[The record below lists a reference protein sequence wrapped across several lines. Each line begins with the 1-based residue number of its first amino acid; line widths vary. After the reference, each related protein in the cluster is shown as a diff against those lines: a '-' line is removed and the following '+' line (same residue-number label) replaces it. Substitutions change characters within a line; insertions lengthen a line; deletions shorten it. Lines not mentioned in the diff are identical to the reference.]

1 MKNALIK
8 LGLILKK
15 EIVFSAASFSSL
27 SVCSSAFAYF
37 FRLKAS
43 LIFFL
48 FLAPGRSS
56 TKQ

>member
-1 MKNALIK
+1 MGISVVRWSGHPENDPRSHPN
-8 LGLILKK
+8 
-15 EIVFSAASFSSL
+15 FSD
-27 SVCSSAFAYF
+27 AFAYF